1 MDVELRHTR
10 TIVYRCRVFQQAM
23 IDYQRVYVSPSG
35 GSITNLAEL
44 QKTGWWL
51 SHPSEKYEFV
61 SWDDE
66 IPYIYIYGK
75 IKFMFQ
81 NHQIDKLQPE
91 NSWLFFSAD
100 NSGNSPSQWWPN
112 SPLQPSHGHPPRP
125 IFSWAEFAH
134 VGWYCALHTSV
145 VPHALPCAHQCLPT
159 KMRVAAIQRWFRWKR
174 YGLYHQEHISW
185 WFKQSGWLS

>member
-1 MDVELRHTR
+1 
-10 TIVYRCRVFQQAM
+10 
-23 IDYQRVYVSPSG
+23 
-35 GSITNLAEL
+35 
-44 QKTGWWL
+44 
-51 SHPSEKYEFV
+51 
-61 SWDDE
+61 
-66 IPYIYIYGK
+66 
-75 IKFMFQ
+75 
-81 NHQIDKLQPE
+81 
-91 NSWLFFSAD
+91 
-100 NSGNSPSQWWPN
+100 
-112 SPLQPSHGHPPRP
+112 LQPSHRHPPRP